1 MRHLAVKDS
10 QASKQEDTAQCNFLI
25 GWELQ
30 IPYQRQRQRQQND
43 IGNDVR
49 NRLSVEEFLN
59 IQAMTS
65 DRLPIPEIVN
75 GCTLKYDDELASNP
89 PSGRYDSHGIECPC
103 EPNLLLHLCSMLC
116 EYACVE
122 EEDGEFDYG
131 DGRCIEVFE
140 YIEYIEPFFGGIR
153 TRNGYVFTKVIV
165 DGCLSRRSVLSNPA
179 EGQLT
184 YL

>member
-1 MRHLAVKDS
+1 
-10 QASKQEDTAQCNFLI
+10 
-25 GWELQ
+25 
-30 IPYQRQRQRQQND
+30 
-43 IGNDVR
+43 
-49 NRLSVEEFLN
+49 
-59 IQAMTS
+59 
-65 DRLPIPEIVN
+65 
-75 GCTLKYDDELASNP
+75 
-89 PSGRYDSHGIECPC
+89 
-103 EPNLLLHLCSMLC
+103 MLC

-131 DGRCIEVFE
+131 NGRCIEVFE

-165 DGCLSRRSVLSNPA
+165 DGCLSRRSVSSNPA

>member
-1 MRHLAVKDS
+1 
-10 QASKQEDTAQCNFLI
+10 
-25 GWELQ
+25 
-30 IPYQRQRQRQQND
+30 
-43 IGNDVR
+43 
-49 NRLSVEEFLN
+49 
-59 IQAMTS
+59 MTS

-131 DGRCIEVFE
+131 DGRRIEVFE
-140 YIEYIEPFFGGIR
+140 YIEYIEPFFDGIR
-153 TRNGYVFTKVIV
+153 TRYGYVFTKVIV